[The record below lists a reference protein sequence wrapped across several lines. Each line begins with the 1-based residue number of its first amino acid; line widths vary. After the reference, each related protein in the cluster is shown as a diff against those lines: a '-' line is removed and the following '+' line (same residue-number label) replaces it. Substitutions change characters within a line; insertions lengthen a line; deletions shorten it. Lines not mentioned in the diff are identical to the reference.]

1 MDMQSLLEKLK
12 IRVPLFL
19 APMAGV
25 TDMPF
30 RQICRDFGAE
40 LSYSE
45 FVSSEGIIRNNRRT
59 LRYLTFQENERPIGI
74 QIFGHDPRVLADAAA
89 FIEKTFH
96 PDLID
101 LNFGCPVPKV
111 VKKGAGSAVLKDLE
125 RLRDIASAVSSAVS
139 LPVTAKIRSG
149 WDDKHVVIPHIAP
162 VLEESGIQLVTLHP
176 RTALMRY
183 KGRADW
189 SLIRQLKENTRLPVI
204 GNGDIRTASDA
215 LRMIHETG
223 CDGVMVGRG
232 ALGNPWLLSQIK
244 AALSGTDIPEDSS
257 SSDKINLMSQHF
269 RKVLKFY
276 GPEQG
281 YKIFKSHIS
290 WYTSGLPHGS
300 AFRQKANKCRS
311 VHEMETVI
319 ATYQTLLKELP
330 EG

>member
-1 MDMQSLLEKLK
+1 MQSFLEKLR
-12 IRVPLFL
+12 IGVPLFL

-45 FVSSEGIIRNNRRT
+45 FVSSEGVIRNNRKT
-59 LRYLTFQENERPIGI
+59 LRYMMFQENERPVGI
-74 QIFGHDPRVLADAAA
+74 QIFGHDPEVLANAAA

-125 RLRDIASAVSSAVS
+125 RLRDIASAVSSAVT

-149 WDDKHVVIPHIAP
+149 WDENHGVIPQIAP

-176 RTALMRY
+176 RTTLMRY

-189 SLIRQLKENTRLPVI
+189 TLIRQLKENTRLPVI
-204 GNGDIRTASDA
+204 GNGDIRTAGDA
-215 LRMIHETG
+215 LRMMDETG

-244 AALSGTDIPEDSS
+244 AALTGTAIPENPSPKEKMD
-257 SSDKINLMSQHF
+257 LMSQHF
-269 RKVLKFY
+269 RKVVKFY

-290 WYTSGLPHGS
+290 WYTKGLPHGTT
-300 AFRQKANKCRS
+300 FRQKANMCSS
-311 VHEMETVI
+311 VHEMEAVI
-319 ATYQTLLKELP
+319 ASYQTLLKELS

>member
-1 MDMQSLLEKLK
+1 MQFLLEKLK
-12 IRVPLFL
+12 IGVPLFL

-40 LSYSE
+40 ISYSE
-45 FVSSEGIIRNNRRT
+45 FVSSEGVIRNNLKT
-59 LRYLTFQENERPIGI
+59 LRYMTFQENERPVGI
-74 QIFGHDPRVLADAAA
+74 QIFGHDPKVLADAAT

-111 VKKGAGSAVLKDLE
+111 VKKGAGSALLKDLE
-125 RLRDIASAVSSAVS
+125 RLRDIASAVSSSVTI
-139 LPVTAKIRSG
+139 PVTAKIRSG
-149 WDDKHVVIPHIAP
+149 WDDNHVVIPHIAP

-176 RTALMRY
+176 RTTLMRY

-189 SLIRQLKENTRLPVI
+189 SLIRRLKENTRLPVI
-204 GNGDIRTASDA
+204 GNGDIRTAGDA
-215 LRMIHETG
+215 LRMMDETG

-232 ALGNPWLLSQIK
+232 ALGNPWLLRQIK
-244 AALSGTDIPEDSS
+244 AALTGTAIPENPSPKEKMD
-257 SSDKINLMSQHF
+257 LMSQHF
-269 RKVLKFY
+269 REVVRFY
-276 GPEQG
+276 GTEQG
-281 YKIFKSHIS
+281 YKVFKSHIA
-290 WYTSGLPHGS
+290 WYTTGLPHGS
-300 AFRQKANKCRS
+300 AFRQKANMCRS

-319 ATYQTLLKELP
+319 ATYQTLLKELS